1 MSELRLV
8 LEVARWEFRRF
19 FKIKDFIVSLLV
31 LAFIA
36 GAVWG
41 GAWLMWGKAERARI
55 AIVNAEI
62 LALGVSPDPGFEFV
76 NSQSEEQAALRES
89 IAKAELDGL
98 LIIKSVD
105 EAELVVSREVLWQA
119 KLADLLTSARL
130 RVRLAEANLQSSEF
144 AELQKPVTV
153 STTYATPGNISTTT
167 ERAYAGGLIGVMMLA
182 IASCYMYQFTAI
194 TGEKHLHVTEQIVS
208 AISPQVWMDG
218 KIIGISV
225 LGVVTVL
232 IYGGLAFGAS
242 VLLFWLS
249 GLDFMHLLLL
259 VRPSLM
265 ISLLTLVLLGILFW
279 NCFFAAIAATIDDP
293 VTSSRGVY
301 MFLSFLPVTFAAGA
315 ITTPDSTLMKALGLF
330 PVTSPAVLSVR
341 LVRTEVAAW
350 EILVAVGL
358 LVGSI
363 WALRWTAGKIFRV
376 AMLMYGKEPGL
387 AEIGR
392 WLREA

>member
-1 MSELRLV
+1 MNELGLV
-8 LEVARWEFRRF
+8 LEVARWEFKRF
-19 FKIKDFIVSLLV
+19 FKIKDYIVSLLI

-36 GAVWG
+36 AAVWG
-41 GAWLMWGKAERARI
+41 VVWLLWGKAEKVRVATI
-55 AIVNAEI
+55 NAGI
-62 LALGVSPDPGFEFV
+62 LSLQASPDPGFEFV
-76 NSQSEEQAALRES
+76 NSHSEEEGALRKS
-89 IAKAELDGL
+89 VGQRGLDGL
-98 LIIKSVD
+98 LIIRNVD
-105 EAELVVSREVLWQA
+105 EAELVISREVLWQA
-119 KLADLLTSARL
+119 ELTDLLTSARL
-130 RVRLAEANLQSSEF
+130 QVRLAQVNLQASEF
-144 AELQKPVTV
+144 AELQKPFTVT
-153 STTYATPGNISTTT
+153 TTYDTPGNISTAT
-167 ERAYAGGLIGVMMLA
+167 ERAYAAVFISVMMLA

-194 TGEKHLHVTEQIVS
+194 TGEKHLHVTELIVS
-208 AISPQVWMDG
+208 AISPQIWMDG

-225 LGVVTVL
+225 LGLVTVL

-242 VLLFWLS
+242 ILLLWLG
-249 GLDFMHLLLL
+249 GLDSMHLLLL

-265 ISLLTLVLLGILFW
+265 VSLLTLGLLGILFW

-293 VTSSRGVY
+293 VTSTRGVY

-315 ITTPDSTLMKALGLF
+315 ITNPDSALMKVLGLF

-350 EILVAVGL
+350 EILVAIVL

-363 WALRWTAGKIFRV
+363 WVLRWTAGKIFRL
-376 AMLMYGKEPGL
+376 AMLMQGKEPGL